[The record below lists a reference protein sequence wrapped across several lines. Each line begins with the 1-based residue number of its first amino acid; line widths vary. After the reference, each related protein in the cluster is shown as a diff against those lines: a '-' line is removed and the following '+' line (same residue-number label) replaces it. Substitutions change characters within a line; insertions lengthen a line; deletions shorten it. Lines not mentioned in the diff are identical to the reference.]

1 MNPTPVQPKVIL
13 DVKAQLGEGAIWHPF
28 EKKLYWVDIE
38 SKLLHVFNPATGLNS
53 TYNTFERIGTVVP
66 ARGGGALVA
75 LQNGI
80 AQIDLL
86 DGKVQG
92 LVDLEK
98 DIPGN
103 RFNDGKCDPQGRLWV
118 GSMSLDAKTGAG
130 SVYRI
135 DHDFLVQKMISKV
148 TISNGICWSLDG
160 LTMYYIDTPTRH
172 VKAYDFDSASGNI
185 SNPEMIINVEKH
197 LGFPDGMTID
207 SRGMLWIALWGGGAV
222 GCWDPGTGDLLD
234 LIRLPA
240 LNVTSCA
247 FRGENL
253 NQLFITTAREGLTKR
268 ELEMYSDSGSL
279 FMVETRIHGV
289 PAFLFG

>member
-1 MNPTPVQPKVIL
+1 MQPKVIL
-13 DVKAQLGEGAIWHPF
+13 DVKAQLGEGAIWHSL

-38 SKLLHVFNPATGLNS
+38 GKSLHVFNPATGLNS
-53 TYNTFERIGTVVP
+53 TYNTFERIGMVVP
-66 ARGGGALVA
+66 ARSGGAVVA

-86 DGKVQG
+86 DGKIQYK
-92 LVDLEK
+92 LDPENN
-98 DIPGN
+98 IPGN

-118 GSMSLDAKTGAG
+118 GSMSLDATTGAG

-135 DHDFLVQKMISKV
+135 DDDFLVQKMISEV
-148 TISNGICWSLDG
+148 TISNGISWSLDG

-185 SNPEMIINVEKH
+185 SNPEVIINVEEQ

-207 SRGMLWIALWGGGAV
+207 RRGMLWIALWGGGAV
-222 GCWDPGTGDLLD
+222 GCWDPKTGDLLD

-240 LNVTSCA
+240 PNVTSCA
-247 FRGENL
+247 FGGENL
-253 NQLFITTAREGLTKR
+253 NQLFITTAREGLTKK

-279 FMVETRIHGV
+279 FVVETGIHGV

>member
-1 MNPTPVQPKVIL
+1 MSHNPVQPKVIL
-13 DVKAQLGEGAIWHPF
+13 DVKAQLGEGAIWHPL

-38 SKLLHVFNPATGLNS
+38 GKLLHVFNPATGLNS
-53 TYNTFERIGTVVP
+53 TYNTFGRIGTVVP

-86 DGKVQG
+86 DGKIQG
-92 LVDLEK
+92 RVDPEK
-98 DIPGN
+98 DLPGN

-135 DHDFLVQKMISKV
+135 DHDFLAQKMISEV

-160 LTMYYIDTPTRH
+160 LTMYYIDTPTRQ
-172 VKAYDFDSASGNI
+172 VVAYGFDSASGNI
-185 SNPEMIINVEKH
+185 SNPEVIINVEKH

-222 GCWDPGTGDLLD
+222 GCWDPRTGDLLD
-234 LIRLPA
+234 LIKLPA
-240 LNVTSCA
+240 PNVTSCA
-247 FRGENL
+247 FGGENL
-253 NQLFITTAREGLTKR
+253 NQLFITTAREGLTKK

-279 FMVETRIHGV
+279 FMVETSIHGI